1 MRLADVRVN
10 RCGDRIRVMEWRAL
24 QPFYLN
30 CAKFLGGFGVVVDVD
45 ITFYDCVV
53 AQ

>member
-1 MRLADVRVN
+1 MRIADVRVN
-10 RCGDRIRVMEWRAL
+10 RCGDRIRVMEWCAL
-24 QPFYLN
+24 QSFYRN
-30 CAKFLGGFGVVVDVD
+30 RAKFFGGFGVVIDVD